1 MLFQT
6 FLLFSFNIWIILS
19 LIADALSPLSPL
31 LLVAAVRV
39 VVSTSC
45 YQLSFPCTLYL
56 DEGSVDRSSDLSQ
69 LLCYLP
75 RELSLDNKEIPL
87 RSDVNKFGFAS
98 TQFLYVSFLEE
109 WPCKLLYTYL
119 TASRVIIQKGE

>member
-1 MLFQT
+1 MISAVYLRYYIMLFQT

-19 LIADALSPLSPL
+19 LTADELSPL

-56 DEGSVDRSSDLSQ
+56 DEGSVDRSSALSQ

-75 RELSLDNKEIPL
+75 RELSLDNNEIPL

-98 TQFLYVSFLEE
+98 THFYM
-109 WPCKLLYTYL
+109 YL
-119 TASRVIIQKGE
+119 SWRNGLVNCCILI

>member
-98 TQFLYVSFLEE
+98 THFYM
-109 WPCKLLYTYL
+109 YL
-119 TASRVIIQKGE
+119 SWRNGLVNCCILI